1 MLWAVLVIAVILL
14 LLGLIGPAIKVLLWI
29 GLILAVLWLLGW
41 LIRPGGARWYYW

>member
-14 LLGLIGPAIKVLLWI
+14 LL